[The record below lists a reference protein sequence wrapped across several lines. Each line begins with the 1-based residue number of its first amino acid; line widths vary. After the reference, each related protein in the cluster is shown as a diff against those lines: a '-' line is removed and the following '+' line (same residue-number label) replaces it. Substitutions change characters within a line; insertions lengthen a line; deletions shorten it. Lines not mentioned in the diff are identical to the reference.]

1 MDVGAV
7 DWLDRRV
14 FARDGGL
21 IGSVVAVY
29 DDVITGRSAWIEVG
43 MGAFSLRSAVVP
55 LAGALLWGSDV
66 VVAHDR
72 DTVLGAPP
80 VDVSVSLV
88 ADDEARLAAHYAHR
102 PTRSPSPHP
111 SRESTT

>member
-1 MDVGAV
+1 
-7 DWLDRRV
+7 
-14 FARDGGL
+14 
-21 IGSVVAVY
+21 
-29 DDVITGRSAWIEVG
+29 

-80 VDVSVSLV
+80 VDVAVSLV
-88 ADDEARLAAHYAHR
+88 PDDEARLARALR
-102 PTRSPSPHP
+102 PPPDSIHVTSSVQRKHHM
-111 SRESTT
+111 T